1 MEAKG
6 NLRMTQKRINAFL
19 EAEAARQIGASTLRL
34 KQRYLMRLY
43 DSLPRDKAVTQER
56 IATWKQELEAQG
68 YAQQTVE
75 NHIKCVNGYLVF
87 EGRKDLKLLSCRFD
101 DLTGKQF
108 GNLTVLEPTRERKRR
123 YCVWRCRCS
132 CGKEKNVSSGDL
144 VSGNTTSCGCKRI
157 IPLMEN
163 NWYFE
168 GTELRQA
175 LEERV
180 ESSHAS
186 SGYTGVTLK
195 RNKWM
200 AYITYK
206 KKRYYLGSY
215 DRLEDAVKARARAKA
230 FIKKD
235 AQRILEKY
243 KGQGCHEGK
252 KIKEKK
258 GSANLS
264 KK

>member
-1 MEAKG
+1 MEAKR
-6 NLRMTQKRINAFL
+6 NLCMTKSSIQAFL
-19 EAEAARQIGASTLRL
+19 ESETARKIGASTLRA
-34 KQRYLMRLY
+34 KRRYLMRLY
-43 DSLPRDKAVTQER
+43 DSLPQNKILTRER
-56 IATWKQELEAQG
+56 IQEWKRELEKQG
-68 YAQQTVE
+68 YAQQTIE
-75 NHIKCVNGYLVF
+75 SHIKCVNGYLAF
-87 EGRKDLKLLSCRFD
+87 EGRKDLKYVNPSFD

-108 GNLTVLEPTRERKRR
+108 GNLTVVELTNERKRR

-144 VSGNTTSCGCKRI
+144 VSGNTTSCGCRKI
-157 IPLMEN
+157 VPLMES

-230 FIKKD
+230 FVKED

-243 KGQGCHEGK
+243 KGQGCHERERRK
-252 KIKEKK
+252 K
-258 GSANLS
+258 
-264 KK
+264 